1 MEATLTDFRKATT
14 GAKRAQDGPL
24 VRFTVDGVLVAYS
37 KFVHE
42 LTSCAFVPLR

>member
-14 GAKRAQDGPL
+14 GAKRTQDGPL

-37 KFVHE
+37 KFE
-42 LTSCAFVPLR
+42 NGKWLRFVV